1 MADHDQ
7 IGRVLKGSYRIT
19 GVLGEGGMGMVY
31 RGEHLTLPRQV
42 AIKTL
47 LPKAVASAESRE
59 RFEREA
65 AIAARLNHP
74 GVTQVYDYGIDGD
87 MPFLIM
93 ELIEG
98 PSLADVLEREGPLPP
113 ARALSIARQL
123 FAVLAESHRLQLVH
137 RDVKP
142 DNIRLL
148 RYTVDTPPV
157 VKVLDFG
164 IAKQMGTEQAKLTAT
179 GAVLGT
185 PLYIAP
191 EQAMGE
197 KIDGRADQYSAAA
210 TLYEMLAGRPPIVGT
225 SLASILYNQVAR
237 EPPPLPD
244 TVPESLRKVVMR
256 MLRKDPNERFQD
268 EADLDKALAACERD
282 CARAKTAPR
291 PTAESLTM
299 TPVPLATTSLTA
311 ADRRRP
317 FWLAVAAGLG
327 LLTVVLVGAL
337 APARDRKT
345 PVPLGQTSPP
355 TPPTPGA
362 TLPPGPAATPS
373 PVVDASPATS
383 KPADP
388 ARAPDSDPRA
398 NADSGKK
405 PKKRGGKRKGDNPYA
420 VQVIR

>member
-1 MADHDQ
+1 MAENEN

-19 GVLGEGGMGMVY
+19 GVLGEGGMGVVY
-31 RGEHLTLPRQV
+31 RGEHLSLPRQV

-74 GVTQVYDYGIDGD
+74 GVTQVYDYGIDGE
-87 MPFLIM
+87 MPYLIM

-98 PSLADVLEREGPLPP
+98 PSLADVLEKEGPLPP
-113 ARALSIARQL
+113 ARALSMARQL
-123 FAVLAESHRLQLVH
+123 FAVLAEAHRLQLVH

-148 RYTVDTPPV
+148 RYTADTPPV

-164 IAKQMGTEQAKLTAT
+164 IAKQIGAEQAKLTAT

-210 TLYEMLAGRPPIVGT
+210 TVYEMLAGRPPIVGT

-244 TVPESLRKVVMR
+244 TVPESLRRVVMR
-256 MLRKDPNERFQD
+256 MLRKDPAERYQD
-268 EADLDKALAACERD
+268 EAELDRALAACERD

-299 TPVPLATTSLTA
+299 APLPMASATTTNVNRA
-311 ADRRRP
+311 RP
-317 FWLAVAAGLG
+317 VWLAGAAGLG
-327 LLTVVLVGAL
+327 LLTVVVVSLL
-337 APARDRKT
+337 APSRARQT
-345 PVPLGQTSPP
+345 PTVVTPPAPPP
-355 TPPTPGA
+355 TVPP
-362 TLPPGPAATPS
+362 PPGPPS
-373 PVVDASPATS
+373 PTGEASATAAD
-383 KPADP
+383 KPAGAVGTVSAAAEDS
-388 ARAPDSDPRA
+388 RSDP
-398 NADSGKK
+398 GKK
-405 PKKRGGKRKGDNPYA
+405 PKKKGGKRKNDNAYA
-420 VQVIR
+420 VEVIR

>member
-1 MADHDQ
+1 MAETSN

-19 GVLGEGGMGMVY
+19 AVLGEGGMGVVY
-31 RGEHLTLPRQV
+31 RGEHLSLPRQV

-47 LPKAVASAESRE
+47 LPKAIASSESRE

-74 GVTQVYDYGIDGD
+74 GVTQVYDYGIDGEL
-87 MPFLIM
+87 PFLIM

-98 PSLADVLEREGPLPP
+98 QSLAEVLEKEGPLPP

-123 FAVLAESHRLQLVH
+123 FAVLAEAHRLQLVH

-142 DNIRLL
+142 DNLRLL
-148 RYTVDTPPV
+148 RYSPETPPV

-237 EPPPLPD
+237 EPPPLPS

-256 MLRKDPNERFQD
+256 MLRKDPAERYQD
-268 EADLDKALAACERD
+268 EAELDRALAACERD
-282 CARAKTAPR
+282 CARAQTAPR

-299 TPVPLATTSLTA
+299 APLPPASRPQA
-311 ADRRRP
+311 KPDPRRLL
-317 FWLAVAAGLG
+317 WLGGAVLLG
-327 LLTVVLVGAL
+327 LLVVGGVALL
-337 APARDRKT
+337 APARPRT
-345 PVPLGQTSPP
+345 TVARGGEGRPAVPPVAAPAPPPASPSPPVTSP
-355 TPPTPGA
+355 TAAAESGITEPGA
-362 TLPPGPAATPS
+362 AEAKSGNEP
-373 PVVDASPATS
+373 
-383 KPADP
+383 
-388 ARAPDSDPRA
+388 
-398 NADSGKK
+398 GKK
-405 PKKRGGKRKGDNPYA
+405 PKKRGSKRKGDSTYE
-420 VQVIR
+420 VEVIR